1 VVVIPGR
8 TLRIESDG
16 PSLEALLHLPEGA
29 PPFPGVVICHP
40 HPQYGGD
47 MYNNVVG
54 ALVRAVTGIGAAA
67 VRFNFRGVGES
78 EGAYDNGAGET
89 QDVLAALGAL
99 RSQPEVDADRVALAG
114 YSFGAMVMLRVAS
127 GRNDLRAVV
136 SVANPT
142 QRGPKV
148 EIRMLAPTLFLV
160 GDRDSYCDGQLI
172 LEYRDQI
179 GDYVTVE
186 IVKGVDHFWAGSD
199 DRLIEIVQA
208 FLRRTLELC
217 QKNSRT
223 QRKRPPPAKTA
234 RQRVRLPHA
243 DKLAS

>member
-1 VVVIPGR
+1 MGVIPGR
-8 TLRIESDG
+8 ALRIESDG

-54 ALVRAVTGIGAAA
+54 ALVKAVTGVGAA
-67 VRFNFRGVGES
+67 VLRFNFRGVGAS
-78 EGAYDNGAGET
+78 EGDFDNGAGET

-99 RSQPEVDADRVALAG
+99 RSQPEVNADRVALAG
-114 YSFGAMVMLRVAS
+114 YSFGAMVMLRAAS
-127 GRNDLRAVV
+127 DRDDLTAVV

-148 EIRMLAPTLFLV
+148 EIHMRAPTLFVV
-160 GDRDSYCDGQLI
+160 GDRDPYCDGQLL

-179 GDYVTVE
+179 GDDVTVE
-186 IVKGVDHFWAGSD
+186 IVPGVDHFWVGSD
-199 DRLIEIVQA
+199 DRLINIVQQ
-208 FLRRTLELC
+208 FLQRTLI
-217 QKNSRT
+217 
-223 QRKRPPPAKTA
+223 
-234 RQRVRLPHA
+234 
-243 DKLAS
+243 